1 MPPLI
6 SIEHFAAEG
15 TFGGLLKRHVAL
27 VTLDGLDIEIPPDRN
42 RSVDKGDEE
51 TGRAERRPDETSR
64 GGAARTLVIDEL
76 KSVGDKLAIIPAEA
90 GKGPKVWNIHD
101 LHMTSVSLDRAMP
114 FEATLTNAVPPG
126 DIVTRGSF
134 GPWQS
139 PEPGATP
146 LEGTFTFDHAD
157 LSVFKGI
164 SGILSSHGTFGGRL
178 SRIDV
183 HGDTETPM
191 FEVKAGGHPVPL
203 RAKYH
208 AVVDGTNG
216 NTLLEQIDASFLQ
229 TSIVAKGGVVGT
241 PGKEG
246 RTTTLNVVF
255 DKGRLEDVLKLAVKA
270 DAPMTGALRLMTSFV
285 LPPGDVDVIK
295 KLRLNGRFAIADGRF
310 KNVDVQ
316 GKINELSQRSQG
328 QNTQQAARQ
337 VSSKFTGAFRLGDG
351 RLTIPEVTFDVP
363 GAGVR
368 RGTYDLVPET
378 LNFKGTLFLDVKVSQ
393 TVTGFKSVLL
403 KIVDPFFKR
412 EGGGSAIPIKISG
425 QRDKPSFGLD
435 RGRVFSRNDP
445 NDKR

>member
-1 MPPLI
+1 
-6 SIEHFAAEG
+6 
-15 TFGGLLKRHVAL
+15 
-27 VTLDGLDIEIPPDRN
+27 
-42 RSVDKGDEE
+42 
-51 TGRAERRPDETSR
+51 
-64 GGAARTLVIDEL
+64 
-76 KSVGDKLAIIPAEA
+76 
-90 GKGPKVWNIHD
+90 
-101 LHMTSVSLDRAMP
+101 
-114 FEATLTNAVPPG
+114 
-126 DIVTRGSF
+126 VTRGSF

-246 RTTTLNVVF
+246 RTTTLNVVI

-368 RGTYDLVPET
+368 LAGTYDLVPET

>member
-1 MPPLI
+1 
-6 SIEHFAAEG
+6 
-15 TFGGLLKRHVAL
+15 
-27 VTLDGLDIEIPPDRN
+27 
-42 RSVDKGDEE
+42 
-51 TGRAERRPDETSR
+51 
-64 GGAARTLVIDEL
+64 
-76 KSVGDKLAIIPAEA
+76 
-90 GKGPKVWNIHD
+90 
-101 LHMTSVSLDRAMP
+101 
-114 FEATLTNAVPPG
+114 
-126 DIVTRGSF
+126 
-134 GPWQS
+134 
-139 PEPGATP
+139 
-146 LEGTFTFDHAD
+146 
-157 LSVFKGI
+157 
-164 SGILSSHGTFGGRL
+164 
-178 SRIDV
+178 
-183 HGDTETPM
+183 
-191 FEVKAGGHPVPL
+191 
-203 RAKYH
+203 
-208 AVVDGTNG
+208 
-216 NTLLEQIDASFLQ
+216 
-229 TSIVAKGGVVGT
+229 
-241 PGKEG
+241 
-246 RTTTLNVVF
+246 
-255 DKGRLEDVLKLAVKA
+255 
-270 DAPMTGALRLMTSFV
+270 MTGALRLMTSFV

-368 RGTYDLVPET
+368 LAGTYDLVPET